1 MASQCYRARVGRVQ
15 HAADLVGSLSDISL
29 PDGENQEFRLGDLWA
44 TQTVVLIHLRHF
56 GCILCRHYASK
67 LRDSNAAF
75 EQAGAR
81 LVAVG
86 TGGREYAKAFVTE
99 RKIPYLVLVDK
110 QLETHDLIG
119 IKSGGKLLVAKPN
132 TLIAAG
138 KALAAGERQGKAG
151 PNPFLF
157 GASNVIAAGG
167 TLSFAWLNGDYQDNA
182 PIDELIAAAWEA
194 GRSQTAAA
202 P

>member
-1 MASQCYRARVGRVQ
+1 MGSQCYRAGVGRVQ
-15 HAADLVGSLSDISL
+15 HAADLVWSLSDISL
-29 PDGENQEFRLGDLWA
+29 PDGDNQEFRLGDLWA
-44 TQTVVLIHLRHF
+44 SQTVVLIHLRHF

-67 LRDSNAAF
+67 LRNSNAAV

-110 QLETHDLIG
+110 QLETHDIIG
-119 IKSGGKLLVAKPN
+119 IKSGGKLLIAKPN
-132 TLIAAG
+132 TLVATA
-138 KALAAGERQGKAG
+138 KALAAGERQGKNG

-157 GASNVIAAGG
+157 GAAHVIAAGG
-167 TLSFAWLNGDYQDNA
+167 TLRYAWLSDDYQDNA
-182 PIDELIAAAWEA
+182 PVDELIAAALEA
-194 GRSQTAAA
+194 GQDKSASAT
-202 P
+202 

>member
-1 MASQCYRARVGRVQ
+1 MGRVQ
-15 HAADLVGSLSDISL
+15 RAADLVGSLADITL
-29 PDGENQEFRLGDLWA
+29 PDGGDQNFRLGDLWA

-75 EQAGAR
+75 EHAGAR

-119 IKSGGKLLVAKPN
+119 IKSGTQAGVFKPSTLLH
-132 TLIAAG
+132 AA
-138 KALAAGERQGKAG
+138 KALAAGERQGKSG
-151 PNPFLF
+151 PNPFLY
-157 GASNVIAAGG
+157 GAAHVIAAGG
-167 TLSFAWLNGDYQDNA
+167 LLQYAWLNDDYQDSA
-182 PIDELIAAAWEA
+182 PVDELLAAA
-194 GRSQTAAA
+194 QAAA
-202 P
+202 ATAPADARA